1 MEDDDGF
8 EVEDA
13 GEGDQALSIKAF
25 LGEVKASTPAQ
36 FKKAIP
42 ASLGEKPAGNLSIK
56 YAHGF
61 RSFDTRNN
69 LKYIDNAT
77 IGYTTAGLGVIMNKN
92 ANTQRFFTR
101 PEEDVV
107 SLAIHP

>member
-42 ASLGEKPAGNLSIK
+42 ASL
-56 YAHGF
+56 
-61 RSFDTRNN
+61 
-69 LKYIDNAT
+69 
-77 IGYTTAGLGVIMNKN
+77 
-92 ANTQRFFTR
+92 
-101 PEEDVV
+101 
-107 SLAIHP
+107 